1 MFCYTYISL
10 LEVVRGSY
18 ICFLWGGLYFG
29 VYIWGLGVFVNLVI
43 KFPCKH
49 FQTLDA
55 KFT

>member
-10 LEVVRGSY
+10 LEIVRGSY